1 MAEKKKS
8 GRGRGPKRHTKADWI
23 KIALDTLISEGEEN
37 VKVLV
42 LSAKMD
48 TSRSSFY
55 WHFDSRA
62 DLLDDLLEHWRST
75 NTQVIVDAA
84 EAPADTINGAIVN
97 FFASWISKGS
107 FDTRLDFAVRDWA
120 RRSGSVRALLDK
132 SDNQRLDALTEM
144 FRRYG
149 YADGESEVR
158 ARILYFTQIGYDALD
173 QKEDWDTRISR
184 AAHYLYCLSGKEPA
198 DADVERLNQ
207 VRATT

>member
-8 GRGRGPKRHTKADWI
+8 SRGRGPKRHTKADWI

-75 NTQVIVDAA
+75 NTQVI
-84 EAPADTINGAIVN
+84 
-97 FFASWISKGS
+97 
-107 FDTRLDFAVRDWA
+107 AVRDWA

-132 SDNQRLDALTEM
+132 SDNQRLDALTDM

-198 DADVERLNQ
+198 DADVESLNQ